1 MKLLLYSHFFAPS
14 IGGVETI
21 VQSLSKGLA
30 GSGARGE
37 PKIEVTVVTQTS
49 SGKFDDSSLGF
60 RVVRQPGF
68 LQLVRLIANCDL
80 MHVAGPSLL
89 PMLVGFLLRKPVVVE
104 HHGYQAVCLNGLL
117 IHEPDKSICPGH
129 FQAKRYG
136 ACLKCQKVEMSG
148 PQAMI
153 ALVKGLMRNFLV
165 RRVAR
170 NIAITSHV
178 LRRIALPASLA
189 IYYGIED
196 RSGTRDASQVPL
208 HLPAKIIF
216 AYVGRLVWEKGIP
229 ILLKAASLL
238 RREGFDFEIRLI
250 GDGPMRQELQQSIY
264 EQKLENFVSLTG
276 FLVSSALAQALEEV
290 SVVVMPSVWEETA
303 GISALDEMMRS
314 HLVIASDIG
323 GLGEVVGDAGMLFPP
338 GDAEALKNLM
348 RKVMEN
354 PSVIDSIGGRARK
367 RALELFQRERMVL
380 DHAQLYWEV
389 SGEQGPAEIKG

>member
-1 MKLLLYSHFFAPS
+1 VKLLLYSHFFAPS

-21 VQSLSKGLA
+21 VQSLAKGLA

-37 PKIEVTVVTQTS
+37 RKIEVTVVTQTS

-68 LQLVRLIANCDL
+68 LQLLRLIANCDL

-136 ACLKCQKVEMSG
+136 ECLKCQKVEMSG
-148 PQAMI
+148 SQAMI
-153 ALVKGLMRNFLV
+153 ALVKGLIRNFLV

-170 NIAITSHV
+170 NITITGHV
-178 LRRIALPASLA
+178 LRRIALPGSLT

-196 RSGTRDASQVPL
+196 RSGARDASQIPRQ
-208 HLPAKIIF
+208 PAKIIF

-229 ILLKAASLL
+229 ILLKAASRL
-238 RREGFDFEIRLI
+238 RHEGFDFQIRLI
-250 GDGPMRQELQQSIY
+250 GDGPLRQELQGSIY

-303 GISALDEMMRS
+303 GISALDQMMS
-314 HLVIASDIG
+314 GYLVIASDIG
-323 GLGEVVGDAGMLFPP
+323 GLSEVVGDGGMLFPP

-348 RKVMEN
+348 REVLEN
-354 PSVIDSIGGRARK
+354 RSLIDSIGSRARK

-380 DHAQLYWEV
+380 DHAGLYFEV
-389 SGEQGPAEIKG
+389 VDKNGSSIQE